1 MAIITKCVLGAIIL
15 TLTSCSFIIYQP
27 DKYLHAHP
35 NQFQTKFESFTF
47 NSLDGT
53 KLSGMKLFAKS
64 GKAKHLLIYFH
75 GNAQNLTAHF
85 MNTIWMMNHDYDVI
99 IFDYRGYG
107 LSEGEPEP
115 QGVYEDALTFLNYS
129 YEEFK
134 KNNYEK
140 FVVYGQSLGG
150 SILMRA
156 LENFKDREKIHLLVL
171 DSTFLSP
178 REVARE
184 KTFFPLSLIITN
196 SYTADPK
203 LIHLTMP
210 VLLIHSRLDHVI
222 DYSLGQMLS
231 SKIKNAKKKDFWTLE
246 NATHGDVFY
255 VEERRYQ
262 KLFLDYV
269 SQLP

>member
-1 MAIITKCVLGAIIL
+1 MAIFTKGIL
-15 TLTSCSFIIYQP
+15 FVSIMLLTSCSFIIYQP
-27 DKYLHAHP
+27 DKFLHAHP
-35 NQFQTKFESFTF
+35 DQFQTKFNNFTF
-47 NSLDGT
+47 SSLDGT

-85 MNTIWMMNHDYDVI
+85 MNTIWMMNHDYDVL

-115 QGVYEDALTFLNYS
+115 RGVYEDSLAFLNYS
-129 YEEFK
+129 FAEYK
-134 KNNYEK
+134 KLGYEK
-140 FVVYGQSLGG
+140 FIVYGQSLGG
-150 SILMRA
+150 SIVMRA
-156 LENFKDREKIHLLVL
+156 LEDFKERESIHLLVL

-184 KTFFPLSLIITN
+184 KTFFPLSLIISN

-203 LIHLTMP
+203 LSHLTMP
-210 VLLIHSRLDHVI
+210 VLMIHSKLDHVI

-231 SKIKNAKKKDFWTLE
+231 EKIQSAKKKDFWTLE
-246 NATHGDVFY
+246 SPGHGNVFY

-262 KLFLDYV
+262 KLFLDYI
-269 SQLP
+269 QGL